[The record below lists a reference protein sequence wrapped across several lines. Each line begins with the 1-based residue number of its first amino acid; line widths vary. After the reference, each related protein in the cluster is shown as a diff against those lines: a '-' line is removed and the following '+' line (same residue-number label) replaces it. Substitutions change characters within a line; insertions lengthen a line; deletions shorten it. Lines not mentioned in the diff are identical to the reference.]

1 VSILDAKVTRP
12 LEGGPTYP
20 LSHRV
25 FRACWNLTWLLLA
38 SWTPVPLRGWRLFL
52 LRLFG
57 AKVTPTANVYGG
69 ARVWYPPNLEL
80 GANATIG
87 ARVYVY
93 SAAKIIVGDHAIVSP
108 GAFLCTAGHDI
119 EDPHFQTVAAPI
131 TIGARAWVASEAF
144 VGPGV
149 TIGEGAVL
157 GARGCAFRDLEPWTV
172 YAGNPAR
179 ELKRRKIRVFGG
191 V

>member
-1 VSILDAKVTRP
+1 VA
-12 LEGGPTYP
+12 GG
-20 LSHRV
+20 
-25 FRACWNLTWLLLA
+25 F
-38 SWTPVPLRGWRLFL
+38 FL

-57 AKVTPTANVYGG
+57 AKVTPTAFVYDG
-69 ARVWYPPNLEL
+69 ARIWYPPNLEL

-157 GARGCAFRDLEPWTV
+157 GARGCAFRDLENLGRFT
-172 YAGNPAR
+172 PAIQR
-179 ELKRRKIRVFGG
+179 ASSNAARSVFSA
-191 V
+191 VFEAKSVDAKP

>member
-1 VSILDAKVTRP
+1 
-12 LEGGPTYP
+12 
-20 LSHRV
+20 
-25 FRACWNLTWLLLA
+25 
-38 SWTPVPLRGWRLFL
+38 
-52 LRLFG
+52 
-57 AKVTPTANVYGG
+57 
-69 ARVWYPPNLEL
+69 LEL

-87 ARVYVY
+87 ARVFVY
-93 SAAKIIVGDHAIVSP
+93 SAAKITVGDHAIVSP

-119 EDPHFQTVAAPI
+119 EDPHFQTIAAPI
-131 TIGARAWVASEAF
+131 TIGAWAWVASEAF

-179 ELKRRKIRVFGG
+179 EIKRRKIRIFGG
-191 V
+191 GDARSVDTRSVEVKP